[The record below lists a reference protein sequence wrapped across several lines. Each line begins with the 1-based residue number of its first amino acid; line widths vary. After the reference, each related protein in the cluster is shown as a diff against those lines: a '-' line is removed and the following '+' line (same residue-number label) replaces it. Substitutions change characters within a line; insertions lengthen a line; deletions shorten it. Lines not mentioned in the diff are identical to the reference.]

1 MHSQALQNSRI
12 VYLAGRS
19 LIGKVPGR
27 MFRAMVGRLFIRQF
41 AALVVALGV
50 FLSGAAP
57 AWAGAIASGDGA
69 ISSGV
74 AMMMPGMDMQGNCMS
89 SMDKSSPAKQAPCKN
104 TDNSCSAC
112 AGCAV
117 NIGLA
122 PQFSAASLFY
132 QRDTGLFTAAAR
144 PDGLA
149 IAPDLPPPIL
159 RA

>member
-1 MHSQALQNSRI
+1 MHRPALQNSRI
-12 VYLAGRS
+12 VYLAVRS

-27 MFRAMVGRLFIRQF
+27 MFRTMVGRLFIRQV

-57 AWAGAIASGDGA
+57 AWAGATASGEGSM
-69 ISSGV
+69 SSGMT
-74 AMMMPGMDMQGNCMS
+74 MMMPGMDMQSSCMAT
-89 SMDKSSPAKQAPCKN
+89 MDKGSPLKQSPCKG

-112 AGCAV
+112 AGCAI

-122 PQFSAASLFY
+122 PHFSAASLVY
-132 QRDTGLFTAAAR
+132 RRDAGVFAVGAK

-149 IAPDLPPPIL
+149 TAPALPPPIF